1 MDNKGGYHAR
11 SSPLPHLH
19 HATPGLKRPGVGF
32 ADHNFDREL
41 WSRPISERCRN
52 IPHQL
57 VHSSH
62 AAESPSSN
70 LRVETTACVA
80 LGVSQGHACPAYW
93 MMRICTSSPVL
104 AHHGREL
111 APPHDQPLLPAC
123 MEVDSQKSTRKRSRG
138 RRLDYGYAPVRL
150 QLCRGT

>member
-1 MDNKGGYHAR
+1 MPKH
-11 SSPLPHLH
+11 
-19 HATPGLKRPGVGF
+19 
-32 ADHNFDREL
+32 
-41 WSRPISERCRN
+41 
-52 IPHQL
+52 PHQL
-57 VHSSH
+57 VYNSH
-62 AAESPSSN
+62 TAESPSSN
-70 LRVETTACVA
+70 LRVEKTAWGG
-80 LGVSQGHACPAYW
+80 LGVSEGHACPAHW

-150 QLCRGT
+150 QLCRGTHDHPRTKGADVQHRPPAGRDHAFRLQR